1 MVPVIAISRA
11 VLVNPMAMVAWPRV
25 DAEYPVHAAG
35 RGANRAA
42 DYTANWSRGSIA
54 FRRAAL
60 HSSENALGLG
70 RERRSEQSR
79 DHGYSEFLPHRHFS
93 LLLTIATNHRPP
105 PEVPLQ

>member
-11 VLVNPMAMVAWPRV
+11 VLVHPMAMVAWPRV

-35 RGANRAA
+35 RAANRAA
-42 DYTANWSRGSIA
+42 DYTANWARGPIA

-60 HSSENALGLG
+60 HASENALGLG
-70 RERRSEQSR
+70 RERRGEQSR

-93 LLLTIATNHRPP
+93 LLLAIAGPD
-105 PEVPLQ
+105 